1 VGATK
6 EDAAKSAKEI
16 ASAVGA
22 PEFPVKLILGRQV
35 SRGYVS
41 TLLEDE
47 RSNVRYHLSA
57 TGVIRVCSDL
67 S

>member
-1 VGATK
+1 MGAT
-6 EDAAKSAKEI
+6 EEEAARSAREI

-35 SRGYVS
+35 SCGYVS
-41 TLLEDE
+41 TVLEDE
-47 RSNVRYHLSA
+47 LSNVRYHLSA
-57 TGVIRVCSDL
+57 TGVIKVCSDF